1 MEILSLGEKIK
12 TRRKQLGM
20 TLKDLAGDRIT
31 PGQISLVES
40 GKSNPSMDLLEYL
53 ASTLN
58 TSVEYLMETEE
69 TQAEKICTYYENTA
83 EAYILNDEYEEA
95 EGYLEKAMYYAENY
109 KNEYRKAEILYL
121 HGCINMSKKEL
132 GLAQQYFLSSNV
144 IFIKLNCHEQIV
156 NTFIKL
162 GKITFYLKAYNSSC
176 SYFEQA
182 EQVFNNNSISNDF
195 LIGEIYYSMAMIYFK
210 MDEIDKSINYCML
223 AKEKFNQLENKK
235 EYAKTL
241 ILLSKQYCEK
251 GDIDNAIMYS
261 KKSLKV
267 FKENDENM
275 LVGEIENNLGK
286 LFAEFENIEESF
298 EHLKRAKEIRSK
310 SKGHALIETLGN
322 ICENYIKLKDTE
334 NSQKV
339 LDEIGEVV
347 DSSDSSDML
356 KYYMLIYRVNLMNK
370 NFVEAENILFASLK
384 YAENMGLDKE
394 TAEISLI
401 MGKHYIDNGSDVEAA
416 KYLNKGIEKLKKIGI
431 LKDL

>member
-12 TRRKQLGM
+12 ARRKQLGM

-53 ASTLN
+53 ADNLN

-83 EAYILNDEYEEA
+83 EAYILNDEYQEA

-121 HGCINMSKKEL
+121 HGCININRNEL

-195 LIGEIYYSMAMIYFK
+195 LIGEIYYAMAMIYFK
-210 MDEIDKSINYCML
+210 MDYIDKAINYCML
-223 AKEKFNQLENKK
+223 AKEKFSELQNKK

-241 ILLSKQYCEK
+241 ILLSKQYAEK

-267 FKENDENM
+267 FKENDKDM
-275 LVGEIENNLGK
+275 LIGEIENNLGK
-286 LFAEFENIEESF
+286 LFSEFENMEESF
-298 EHLKRAKEIRSK
+298 EHLERAKEIRSK
-310 SKGHALIETLGN
+310 DKGHPLIETLGN

-339 LDEIGEVV
+339 LNEIGEVV
-347 DSSDSSDML
+347 DSSNPSDML
-356 KYYMLIYRVNLMNK
+356 KYYMLIYRVNIMNK
-370 NFVEAENILFASLK
+370 NFNEAENTLFISLR

-401 MGKHYIDNGSDVEAA
+401 MGKYYIDNGSDVEAA
-416 KYLNKGIEKLKKIGI
+416 KYLNKGIEKLKKIGM

>member
-83 EAYILNDEYEEA
+83 EAYILNDDLDEA
-95 EGYLEKAMYYAENY
+95 EGYLEKAIYYAENY
-109 KNEYRKAEILYL
+109 KIEYRKAEILYL
-121 HGCINMSKKEL
+121 HGCININKKEL

-144 IFIKLNCHEQIV
+144 IFIKLNFPEEIV

-162 GKITFYLKAYNSSC
+162 GKIAFYLKAYNSSC

-182 EQVFNNNSISNDF
+182 EQVFNSNNISNDF
-195 LIGEIYYSMAMIYFK
+195 LIGQIYYSMARIYFK
-210 MDEIDKSINYCML
+210 MEYIDKSINYCML

-241 ILLSKQYCEK
+241 ILLSKQYSEK

-275 LVGEIENNLGK
+275 LIGEIENNLGK
-286 LFAEFENIEESF
+286 LFSEFENIEESF
-298 EHLKRAKEIRSK
+298 EHLEKAREIRNK
-310 SKGHALIETLGN
+310 VKGHALIETLGN
-322 ICENYIKLKDTE
+322 ICENYIKLKDTQ

-347 DSSDSSDML
+347 DDSDPSDTI

-370 NFVEAENILFASLK
+370 SFNEAENILFIALR

-401 MGKHYIDNGSDVEAA
+401 MGKHYIDIGNDVEAA
-416 KYLNKGIEKLKKIGI
+416 KYLNKGIEKLKKIGV

>member
-53 ASTLN
+53 ADNLN

-83 EAYILNDEYEEA
+83 EAYILNDEYDEA

-121 HGCINMSKKEL
+121 HGCININKNEL

-182 EQVFNNNSISNDF
+182 EQVFYNNSISNDF

-210 MDEIDKSINYCML
+210 MEYIDKAINYCML
-223 AKEKFNQLENKK
+223 AKEKFRELQNKK

-241 ILLSKQYCEK
+241 ILLSKQYAEK

-267 FKENDENM
+267 FKENDKDM

-286 LFAEFENIEESF
+286 LFSEFENMEESF
-298 EHLKRAKEIRSK
+298 EHLERAKEIRSK
-310 SKGHALIETLGN
+310 VKGHALIETLGN

-339 LDEIGEVV
+339 LNEIGEVV
-347 DSSDSSDML
+347 DSSNPSDML
-356 KYYMLIYRVNLMNK
+356 KYYMLIYRVNIMNK
-370 NFVEAENILFASLK
+370 NFTEAENTLFMSLR

-401 MGKHYIDNGSDVEAA
+401 MGKYYIDNGSDVEAA
-416 KYLNKGIEKLKKIGI
+416 KYLNKGIEKLKKIGM

>member
-12 TRRKQLGM
+12 ARRKQLGM
-20 TLKDLAGDRIT
+20 TLKDLARDRIT

-58 TSVEYLMETEE
+58 ISVEYLMETEE

-83 EAYILNDEYEEA
+83 EAYILNEELDKA
-95 EGYLEKAMYYAENY
+95 EGYLEKAIYYAENY
-109 KNEYRKAEILYL
+109 KIEYRKAEILYL
-121 HGCINMSKKEL
+121 HGCININKKEL

-144 IFIKLNCHEQIV
+144 IFIKLNYPEQIV
-156 NTFIKL
+156 NSFIKL

-182 EQVFNNNSISNDF
+182 EQVFNNNNISNDF

-210 MDEIDKSINYCML
+210 MDYIDKSINYCML

-235 EYAKTL
+235 EYARTL
-241 ILLSKQYCEK
+241 ILLSKQYSEK

-275 LVGEIENNLGK
+275 LIGEIENNLGK
-286 LFAEFENIEESF
+286 LFSEFENIEESF
-298 EHLKRAKEIRSK
+298 EHLERAREIRSK
-310 SKGHALIETLGN
+310 VKGHALIETLSN
-322 ICENYIKLKDTE
+322 ICENYIKLKDTQ

-339 LDEIGEVV
+339 LDEIAEVV
-347 DSSDSSDML
+347 DNSDPSDML
-356 KYYMLIYRVNLMNK
+356 KYYMLIYRVNIMNK
-370 NFVEAENILFASLK
+370 NFNEAENILFISLR
-384 YAENMGLDKE
+384 YAENIGLDKE
-394 TAEISLI
+394 TAEISLV
-401 MGKHYIDNGSDVEAA
+401 MGKYYIDNGSDVEAA

>member
-53 ASTLN
+53 ADNLN

-83 EAYILNDEYEEA
+83 EAYILNDEYQEA

-121 HGCINMSKKEL
+121 HGCINMNKNEL

-144 IFIKLNCHEQIV
+144 IFIKLNCNEQIV

-182 EQVFNNNSISNDF
+182 EQVFYNNSISNDF

-210 MDEIDKSINYCML
+210 MEYIDKAINYCML
-223 AKEKFNQLENKK
+223 AKEKFRELENKK

-241 ILLSKQYCEK
+241 ILLSKQYAEK

-267 FKENDENM
+267 FKENDKDM

-286 LFAEFENIEESF
+286 LFSEFENMEESF
-298 EHLKRAKEIRSK
+298 EHLERAKEIRSK
-310 SKGHALIETLGN
+310 VKGHDLIETLGN

-339 LDEIGEVV
+339 LNEIGEVV
-347 DSSDSSDML
+347 DSSNPSDML
-356 KYYMLIYRVNLMNK
+356 KYYMLIYRVNIMNK
-370 NFVEAENILFASLK
+370 NFAEAENTLFMSLR

-401 MGKHYIDNGSDVEAA
+401 MGKYYIDNGSDVEAA
-416 KYLNKGIEKLKKIGI
+416 KYLNKGIEKLKKIGM

>member
-53 ASTLN
+53 ASTLS

-83 EAYILNDEYEEA
+83 EAYILNDEYEKA

-109 KNEYRKAEILYL
+109 KIEYRKAEILYL
-121 HGCINMSKKEL
+121 HGCINMNKKEL

-162 GKITFYLKAYNSSC
+162 GKIALCLKAYNSSC

-182 EQVFNNNSISNDF
+182 EQVFNSNNISNDF
-195 LIGEIYYSMAMIYFK
+195 LIGEIYYSMAMIYFR
-210 MDEIDKSINYCML
+210 MDYIDKSINYCML

-241 ILLSKQYCEK
+241 ILLSKQYSEK
-251 GDIDNAIMYS
+251 GDLDNAIMYS

-267 FKENDENM
+267 FKENDQNIFI
-275 LVGEIENNLGK
+275 GEIENNLGK
-286 LFAEFENIEESF
+286 LFAEFENMEESF

-310 SKGHALIETLGN
+310 IKGHALIETLSN
-322 ICENYIKLKDTE
+322 ICENYIKLKDTQ

-339 LDEIGEVV
+339 LDEIGEAV
-347 DSSDSSDML
+347 DSSNPSDML

-370 NFVEAENILFASLK
+370 NYSEAENILSIALN
-384 YAENMGLDKE
+384 YAENMELDKE
-394 TAEISLI
+394 AAEISLI
-401 MGKHYIDNGSDVEAA
+401 MGKHYIDNCNDVEAA
-416 KYLNKGIEKLKKIGI
+416 KYLNKGMEKLIKIGI

>member
-53 ASTLN
+53 ADNLN

-83 EAYILNDEYEEA
+83 EAYILNDEYQEA

-121 HGCINMSKKEL
+121 HGCINMNKNEL

-182 EQVFNNNSISNDF
+182 EQVFYNNSISNDF

-210 MDEIDKSINYCML
+210 MEYIDKSINYCML
-223 AKEKFNQLENKK
+223 AKEKFRELENKK

-241 ILLSKQYCEK
+241 ILLSKQYAEK
-251 GDIDNAIMYS
+251 EDIDNAIMYS

-267 FKENDENM
+267 FKENDKDM
-275 LVGEIENNLGK
+275 LVGEIENNLGR
-286 LFAEFENIEESF
+286 LFSEFENMEESF
-298 EHLKRAKEIRSK
+298 EHLERAKEIRSK
-310 SKGHALIETLGN
+310 VKGHDLIETLGN

-334 NSQKV
+334 NSQKI
-339 LDEIGEVV
+339 LNEIGEVV
-347 DSSDSSDML
+347 DSSNPSDML
-356 KYYMLIYRVNLMNK
+356 KYYMLIYRVNIMNK
-370 NFVEAENILFASLK
+370 NFTEAENTLFMSLR

-401 MGKHYIDNGSDVEAA
+401 MGKYYIDNGSDVEAA
-416 KYLNKGIEKLKKIGI
+416 KYLNKGIEKLKKIGM

>member
-53 ASTLN
+53 ADSLN

-121 HGCINMSKKEL
+121 HGCINMNKKEL

-144 IFIKLNCHEQIV
+144 IFIKLNYHEQIV

-182 EQVFNNNSISNDF
+182 EQVFNSNSISNDF

-210 MDEIDKSINYCML
+210 MDYIDKSINYCML
-223 AKEKFNQLENKK
+223 AKEKFSELQNKK

-241 ILLSKQYCEK
+241 ILLSKQYAEK

-267 FKENDENM
+267 FKENDKDM
-275 LVGEIENNLGK
+275 LIGEIENNLGK
-286 LFAEFENIEESF
+286 LFSEFENMEESF
-298 EHLKRAKEIRSK
+298 EHLERAKEIRSK
-310 SKGHALIETLGN
+310 VKGHALIETLGN

-334 NSQKV
+334 NSQKI
-339 LDEIGEVV
+339 LNEIGEAV
-347 DSSDSSDML
+347 DSSDPSDML

-370 NFVEAENILFASLK
+370 NFNEAENTLFMSLR

-401 MGKHYIDNGSDVEAA
+401 MGKYYIDNGNDVEAA
-416 KYLNKGIEKLKKIGI
+416 KYLNKGIEKLKKIGM

>member
-53 ASTLN
+53 ADNLN

-83 EAYILNDEYEEA
+83 EAYILNDEYQEA

-121 HGCINMSKKEL
+121 HGCINMNKNEL

-162 GKITFYLKAYNSSC
+162 GKITFSLKAYNSSC

-182 EQVFNNNSISNDF
+182 EQVFYNNSISNDF

-210 MDEIDKSINYCML
+210 MEYIDKSINYCML
-223 AKEKFNQLENKK
+223 AKEKFRELENKK

-241 ILLSKQYCEK
+241 ILLSKQYAEK

-267 FKENDENM
+267 FKENDKDM
-275 LVGEIENNLGK
+275 LVGEIENNLGR
-286 LFAEFENIEESF
+286 LFSEFENMEESF
-298 EHLKRAKEIRSK
+298 EHLERAKEIRSK
-310 SKGHALIETLGN
+310 VKGHDLIETLGN

-334 NSQKV
+334 NSQKI
-339 LDEIGEVV
+339 LNEIGEVV
-347 DSSDSSDML
+347 DSSNPSDML
-356 KYYMLIYRVNLMNK
+356 KYYMLIYRVNIMNK
-370 NFVEAENILFASLK
+370 NFTEAENTLFMSLR

-401 MGKHYIDNGSDVEAA
+401 MGKYYIDKGSDVEAA
-416 KYLNKGIEKLKKIGI
+416 KYLNKGIEKLKKIGM